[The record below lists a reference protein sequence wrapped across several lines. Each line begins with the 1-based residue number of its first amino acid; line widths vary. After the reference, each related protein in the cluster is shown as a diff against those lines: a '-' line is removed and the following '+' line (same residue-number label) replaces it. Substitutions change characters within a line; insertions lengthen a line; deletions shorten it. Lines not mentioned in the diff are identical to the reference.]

1 MAEAEADWSSVIHTE
16 PDGTCRV
23 EIIDEDGVQ
32 FPVARQVTPG
42 QARRLVER
50 IAEEARTERRPIKE
64 VIRDPSFMAAT
75 VITIKRLPN

>member
-1 MAEAEADWSSVIHTE
+1 VGEWSHVIETEA
-16 PDGTCRV
+16 DGTCRV

-32 FPVARQVTPG
+32 YPVARQVTPG

-50 IAEEARTERRPIKE
+50 IAAEAQSEGRLVKD

-75 VITIKRLPN
+75 VIMIKRLQN

>member
-1 MAEAEADWSSVIHTE
+1 MAEAERDWSHVVSTE

-23 EIIDEDGVQ
+23 EIVDEDGVQ
-32 FPVARQVTPG
+32 YPVARQLTPA

-50 IAEEARTERRPIKE
+50 IAEEARTERRPVKE

-75 VITIKRLPN
+75 VITIKRLRI

>member
-1 MAEAEADWSSVIHTE
+1 MAEPDPAWSPVIHTD

-23 EIIDEDGVQ
+23 EIVDEDGVQ
-32 FPVARQVTPG
+32 YPVARQVTPR

-50 IAEEARTERRPIKE
+50 IAEEAHTEGRLVRD

-75 VITIKRLPN
+75 VIMIKRLQS

>member
-1 MAEAEADWSSVIHTE
+1 MAEAEAGWSPVIHTE

-32 FPVARQVTPG
+32 FPIARQVTPG

-50 IAEEARTERRPIKE
+50 IAEEARTEGRLVKD
-64 VIRDPSFMAAT
+64 VIRDPAFMAAT
-75 VITIKRLPN
+75 VIMVKRVQN

>member
-1 MAEAEADWSSVIHTE
+1 MPQAEPSWSHLIHTD

-23 EIIDEDGVQ
+23 EIVDEDGVQ
-32 FPVARQVTPG
+32 YPVARQVTPA

-50 IAEEARTERRPIKE
+50 IGEEARTESRPIKE

>member
-1 MAEAEADWSSVIHTE
+1 VIQTEAD
-16 PDGTCRV
+16 GMCRV

-32 FPVARQVTPG
+32 YPVARQVTAG

-50 IAEEARTERRPIKE
+50 IAEEAQTERRPVKD

-75 VITIKRLPN
+75 VIMIKRLQN